1 MVQRNIKLHGFL
13 PKGNSLMS
21 NKVTFP
27 FFAVTISVSRDFYS
41 VTLIFLFSTCQEMD
55 GHSLCFW
62 KPPLLNQNQHQLV
75 VLEYRGNT
83 QRETCALQ
91 SLTSQDPV
99 SKSAKR
105 QALSNLPCSGCAT
118 ALGSVKQYVPSWSF
132 KHLVDILMVFY
143 YLRGNI
149 YILYDT

>member
-13 PKGNSLMS
+13 PKGNSLKS

-41 VTLIFLFSTCQEMD
+41 VTFIFLFSTCLEMD
-55 GHSLCFW
+55 GCFLCFW
-62 KPPLLNQNQHQLV
+62 KPPLLHQNELV
-75 VLEYRGNT
+75 VLEYRGSS

-99 SKSAKR
+99 SKSVKR
-105 QALSNLPCSGCAT
+105 QALNSLPCSGRAT
-118 ALGSVKQYVPSWSF
+118 AP
-132 KHLVDILMVFY
+132 HP
-143 YLRGNI
+143 
-149 YILYDT
+149 